1 MSVCLSIRL
10 SVRMEHLGA
19 HWENF
24 HEILYLSTFRK
35 SVQRIQV
42 SLKSNKNNGYFTWRP
57 IYIFDHIS
65 LSS

>member
-42 SLKSNKNNGYFTWRP
+42 SLKSNKNNGYFT
-57 IYIFDHIS
+57 
-65 LSS
+65 